1 LQQIGELMIELTGVD
16 FYTGE
21 KVVHQTLCEIHLQVA
36 QESSEFPM
44 QLCEVHS
51 ADDSCT
57 ECDLEQTVIRC
68 GVCGGESEHNW
79 EMHVAEMRSS
89 QYD

>member
-1 LQQIGELMIELTGVD
+1 MELTGVD

-21 KVVHQTLCEIHLQVA
+21 KVVHQTLCEIHLQDA

-51 ADDSCT
+51 ADDTCSQC
-57 ECDLEQTVIRC
+57 ELEQTTIC
-68 GVCGGESEHNW
+68 CPVCGGESEHDW
-79 EMHVAEMRSS
+79 EVHVAELNAIDDRE
-89 QYD
+89 